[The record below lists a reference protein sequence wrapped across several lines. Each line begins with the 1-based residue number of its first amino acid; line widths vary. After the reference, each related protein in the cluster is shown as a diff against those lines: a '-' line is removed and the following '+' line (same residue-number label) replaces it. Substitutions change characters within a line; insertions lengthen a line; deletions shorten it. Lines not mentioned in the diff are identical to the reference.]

1 MPNKFFRSG
10 DRGREMLDM
19 CRKQFLTLVFVT
31 LTGLQL
37 MAQGLSGQPE
47 YVLTTSP
54 SQVNSVSHGHGLN
67 VKSTVWHHPNYGYA
81 IFLVTDPSGRN
92 SKQLQAELSADSAA
106 ISFEPNQSIHLP
118 ELSGT
123 TSASLA
129 QSTESILDS
138 LPGRTIVSFNG
149 VSVPSNYVQ
158 QPATTIIRWNDAL
171 TTSGL
176 TGAGTVAIIDTGVD
190 IHHPA
195 LVSVLVS
202 GYDFTRNLAG
212 GSEMADIGS
221 NASASLSQSTES
233 ILDSN
238 RVSQLSNST
247 LAILTQSTESILD
260 GTPPAFGHGTM
271 TAGLV
276 HLIAPTARIMPLKA
290 FNADGTSDTASIVR
304 AIYYAT
310 DQGADIISMSFEL
323 AQESPSLAGAL
334 DYAQN
339 HGLVTIAAAGND
351 AWSNAVYPAAG
362 ESVIGVGST
371 NDTDQRSSFSNFSS
385 PDVMF
390 AAPGEGVISTY
401 PGNNYAAGWGTS
413 FSAPMVAGAAALI
426 FQDHR
431 TNVQCNTI
439 KALAHAIQVPQM
451 GYGRIDLYQA
461 LMANDPIPGFSDTSC
476 EPGHRDSDRNRP
488 D

>member
-1 MPNKFFRSG
+1 MSK
-10 DRGREMLDM
+10 
-19 CRKQFLTLVFVT
+19 KQFLTLFFVI
-31 LTGLQL
+31 LLGLQL
-37 MAQGLSGQPE
+37 MAQSLSGQPQ

-54 SQVNSVSHGHGLN
+54 SQVNSLSHGHGLN
-67 VKSTVWHHPNYGYA
+67 LKSTVWQHPSYGYA
-81 IFLVTDPSGRN
+81 IYVVTDPSGRD
-92 SKQLQAELSADSAA
+92 SKQLQSEVNADSST
-106 ISFEPNQSIHLP
+106 ISFEPNQKIQLP

-123 TSASLA
+123 TSAALA

-158 QPATTIIRWNDAL
+158 QPAMTIIRWNDAL
-171 TTSGL
+171 IASRL
-176 TGAGTVAIIDTGVD
+176 TGAGTVAVIDTGVD

-195 LVSVLVS
+195 LASVLVR

-212 GSEMADIGS
+212 GSEMADINP
-221 NASASLSQSTES
+221 NASAALSQSTES

-238 RVSQLSNST
+238 RVSQLSSST

-276 HLIAPTARIMPLKA
+276 HLIAPTAKIMPLKA
-290 FNADGTSDTASIVR
+290 FNADGASDTASIVR
-304 AIYYAT
+304 AIYYAA
-310 DQGADIISMSFEL
+310 DHGANIISMSFEL
-323 AQESPSLAGAL
+323 VQESSSLAGAL
-334 DYAQN
+334 DYAQD
-339 HGLVTIAAAGND
+339 HGLVTVAAAGND
-351 AWSNAVYPAAG
+351 AWPTAVYPAAG

-371 NDTDQRSSFSNFSS
+371 NNRDQRSSFSNFGS
-385 PDVMF
+385 PDVIL

-426 FQDHR
+426 FQEHR
-431 TNVQCNTI
+431 TNLQCFTI
-439 KALAHAIQVPQM
+439 MALAHAVLVPQM

-461 LMANDPIPGFSDTSC
+461 LMAKDPIPGFNDISC
-476 EPGHRDSDRNRP
+476 DPGRRDGDRKRP

>member
-1 MPNKFFRSG
+1 MSK
-10 DRGREMLDM
+10 
-19 CRKQFLTLVFVT
+19 KQFLTLFFVI
-31 LTGLQL
+31 LLGLQL
-37 MAQGLSGQPE
+37 MAQRPAGQPE
-47 YVLTTSP
+47 YVLTTRP
-54 SQVNSVSHGHGLN
+54 SQVNSLSHGHGLN
-67 VKSTVWHHPNYGYA
+67 VNSTVWQHPSYGYA
-81 IFLVTDPSGRN
+81 IYVVSDPSGRN
-92 SKQLQAELSADSAA
+92 SKQLQAELGADSAT
-106 ISFEPNQSIHLP
+106 ISFEPNQVIQLP

-123 TSASLA
+123 TSAALA

-138 LPGRTIVSFNG
+138 LPGRTIVSLNG
-149 VSVPSNYVQ
+149 VEVPSNYVQ
-158 QPATTIIRWNDAL
+158 QPATQIIRWNEAL

-176 TGAGTVAIIDTGVD
+176 TGAGTVAVIDTGVD

-195 LVSVLVS
+195 LASVLVR
-202 GYDFTRNLAG
+202 GYDFTRNLSG
-212 GSEMADIGS
+212 GNEMADIS
-221 NASASLSQSTES
+221 PNASASLSQSTES

-238 RVSQLSNST
+238 RLSLLSNSI

-276 HLIAPTARIMPLKA
+276 HLIAPSAKIMPLKA

-304 AIYYAT
+304 AIYYA
-310 DQGADIISMSFEL
+310 ADHDANIISMSFEFS
-323 AQESPSLAGAL
+323 QESPSLSGAL

-339 HGLVTIAAAGND
+339 HGLVTVAAAGND
-351 AWSNAVYPAAG
+351 SWPTAVYPAAK

-371 NDTDQRSSFSNFSS
+371 NNSDQRSSFSNFGSL
-385 PDVMF
+385 DVMF

-426 FQDHR
+426 FQGHPD
-431 TNVQCNTI
+431 NVQCSTV
-439 KALAHAIQVPQM
+439 KALAHAVQIPQM

-461 LMANDPIPGFSDTSC
+461 LTAKDPIPGFSDLSC
-476 EPGHRDSDRNRP
+476 ESGRDDHDRNRP